1 LIYPR
6 ISALFLRRTCLDRF
20 LQFSTTTMKAL
31 LKPCGAIPSLA
42 RERPRQFHSKSST
55 NKSNAAVV
63 AGIGDAGWEEQ
74 FPESGITDPGY
85 SAANES
91 ADVFCDEARISL
103 VMTRRR

>member
-1 LIYPR
+1 
-6 ISALFLRRTCLDRF
+6 
-20 LQFSTTTMKAL
+20 L
-31 LKPCGAIPSLA
+31 LKPCGAMPSLA
-42 RERPRQFHSKSST
+42 LGHLQLFHLKSWT
-55 NKSNAAVV
+55 NESNAAVV

-103 VMTRRR
+103 VMTDADEEAH